1 MNGGLSLK
9 EIMNLSAVY
18 HRCADNYCY
27 CLDDDTVVISIQT
40 GYDIDK
46 VTLCHGDPF
55 EKGIMGSNSEFSH
68 KNTIITNKKLLEHH
82 IIWSIKIKPR
92 FKRLAY
98 FFILENSTEKYYM
111 LEDRFYTPKEYLA
124 YKGRRQ
130 LFTFP
135 WLNSSDIIK
144 TPDWVNNTIW
154 YQIFIDRFCNGN
166 ECINPKNVSPWREP
180 DKSVKYFDYF
190 GGDIPGITSKLDY
203 LQDLG
208 ITGLYLTP
216 ICKSKSNH
224 KYDTTSYTKIDPSFG
239 TDDDMAHMVSEAH
252 SRGIRVMMD
261 GVFNHSGMF
270 FKPWRDV
277 VKYGPESKYYDWFMV
292 NSWPFKNKGYS
303 YNAKAGNYYT
313 FAFFDLMPKLNTNNP
328 KVIKYITKV
337 TSDWIKKYDIDGLRL
352 DVAGEI
358 SHTLC
363 KELNRTLK
371 AIKPDFFI
379 LGEIWH
385 DSIPWLRGDEYDSVM
400 NYPFG
405 DSIND
410 FWADKSKTSM
420 DFQFAINR
428 CYSMYPEQ
436 INKVLFNLL
445 DSHDTIRLISKLKD
459 IHTFYQQLAVLFT
472 MPGTVCIYYGT
483 EIALEGGHDPDCRR
497 CMPWEKIQKGNYY
510 KQIFIMKSLIELRK
524 NNPCLCT
531 NEYDFITIPE
541 NDRIICYN
549 RYDENKKITVML
561 NCSDEDYSIEISKNN
576 ILFSLGYSDEILAPD
591 GIVVY
596 F

>member
-1 MNGGLSLK
+1 
-9 EIMNLSAVY
+9 MNLSAIY

-27 CLDDDTVVISIQT
+27 CLDEDTIVISIKT
-40 GYDIDK
+40 GYDVDS

-68 KNTIITNKKLLEHH
+68 KDIAMTDRKILEHH
-82 IIWSIKIKPR
+82 ILWSIKIKPK

-98 FFILENSTEKYYM
+98 FFILENSVDRYYM
-111 LEDRFYTPKEYLA
+111 LEDRFYTPKEYQA

-135 WLNSSDIIK
+135 WLNPSDII
-144 TPDWVNNTIW
+144 TPPDWVNATIW

-166 ECINPKNVSPWREP
+166 ENILPKNVCPWREP
-180 DKSVKYFDYF
+180 DKPVKYYEFF

-216 ICKSKSNH
+216 ICKSKTNH
-224 KYDTTSYTKIDPSFG
+224 KYDTTSYTKIDPAFG
-239 TDDDMAHMVSEAH
+239 TDEDMTDMVSEAH

-261 GVFNHSGMF
+261 GVFNHTGAF
-270 FKPWRDV
+270 FKPWHDV
-277 VKYGPESKYYDWFMV
+277 VKNGPESKYYDWFMV
-292 NSWPFKNKGYS
+292 NSWPFKNKS
-303 YNAKAGNYYT
+303 FCYNAKSGNYYT

-328 KVIKYITKV
+328 DVIKYITRV
-337 TSDWIKKYDIDGLRL
+337 ASSWVKKYDIDGLRL

-445 DSHDTIRLISKLKD
+445 DSHDTIRLISKLKN

-483 EIALEGGHDPDCRR
+483 EIALEGGRDPDCRR

-510 KQIFIMKSLIELRK
+510 KQIFVMKSLIELRK
-524 NNPCLCT
+524 NNSCLRT

-541 NDRIICYN
+541 NDRIIYYN
-549 RYDENKKITVML
+549 RYDDNKKITVVL
-561 NCSDEDYSIEISKNN
+561 NCSDEDYLIPINKNN
-576 ILFSLGYSDEILAPD
+576 ILFHLGYSDDILAPD
-591 GIVVY
+591 GIVI
-596 F
+596 FE

>member
-1 MNGGLSLK
+1 
-9 EIMNLSAVY
+9 MNLSAIY

-27 CLDDDTVVISIQT
+27 CLDEETIVISIKT
-40 GYDIDK
+40 GYDVDS

-68 KNTIITNKKLLEHH
+68 KDIVMTDKKILEYH
-82 IIWSIKIKPR
+82 IIWSIKIKPKY
-92 FKRLAY
+92 KRLAY
-98 FFILENSTEKYYM
+98 FFILENSMDRYYM
-111 LEDRFYTPKEYLA
+111 LEDRFYTPKEYQT

-135 WLNSSDIIK
+135 WLNPSDIIK
-144 TPDWVNNTIW
+144 PPEWVNETVW

-166 ECINPKNVSPWREP
+166 ENILPKNVCPWREP
-180 DKSVKYFDYF
+180 DKAVKYYEFF

-224 KYDTTSYTKIDPSFG
+224 KYDTTSYTKIDPAFG
-239 TDDDMAHMVSEAH
+239 TDEDMTEMVSQAH
-252 SRGIRVMMD
+252 SRGIKVMMD

-292 NSWPFKNKGYS
+292 NSWPFSNKSFS
-303 YNAKAGNYYT
+303 YNAKTGNYYT

-328 KVIKYITKV
+328 KVINYITKV
-337 TSDWIKKYDIDGLRL
+337 ASNWVKKYDIDGLRL

-410 FWADKSKTSM
+410 FWTNKSKNSL

-436 INKVLFNLL
+436 VNKVLFNLL
-445 DSHDTIRLISKLKD
+445 DSHDTIRLISKLKN

-510 KQIFIMKSLIELRK
+510 KQIYIMKSLIELRK
-524 NNPCLCT
+524 KNSCLRT

-549 RYDENKKITVML
+549 RYDDNKKVTVML
-561 NCSDEDYSIEISKNN
+561 NCSENEYSISVNKNN
-576 ILFSLGYSDEILAPD
+576 ILFSLGYSNEVLSPD
-591 GIVVY
+591 GIVI
-596 F
+596 FD